1 MASESL
7 HQALATQLGMR
18 MVSVTPVRGG
28 DIAAAYRVETP
39 GVMFFA
45 KTMEGENG
53 LQQLRAEADGLQA
66 LSRTGT
72 VRIPEIAS
80 VFPLETG
87 GCLVLEFIESRAG
100 TPEEYRA
107 FGIQLA
113 EMHSEPQEHFGW
125 PGDNFIGSLP
135 QRNTPG
141 PDWAAFYATL
151 RLAPQYDRAV
161 SAGLLAPSEIPN
173 PEVVADWLRQSAGEV
188 QPALLHGDLW
198 GGNHLI
204 DRAGRAVLI
213 DPAVY
218 AGHSEVDL
226 AMSRLFGGYP
236 PDFYRGYHSVL
247 PPAEGESRRRAAYQL
262 YYLLV
267 HLNLFGSSYA
277 AGVREIGRDLFGT
290 GH

>member
-1 MASESL
+1 MASVSL
-7 HQALATQLGMR
+7 HEALASQLGKR
-18 MVSVTPVRGG
+18 ILSVTPVRGG
-28 DIAAAYRVETP
+28 DIASAYRVKTP
-39 GVMFFA
+39 GEMFFA
-45 KTMEGENG
+45 KTMEGESG
-53 LQQLRAEADGLQA
+53 LQQLRAEAEGLRA

-72 VRIPEIAS
+72 IRVPEIAC
-80 VFPLETG
+80 VFPLVTG
-87 GCLVLEFIESRAG
+87 GCLVLEFIESRPG
-100 TPEEYRA
+100 TPGEYRA

-113 EMHSEPQEHFGW
+113 ELHSEPQEHFGW

-135 QRNTPG
+135 QSNTPG
-141 PDWAAFYATL
+141 PDWADFYATR
-151 RLAPQYDRAV
+151 RLAPQYERAV
-161 SAGLLAPSEIPN
+161 SSGLLAPSEIPK
-173 PEVVADWLRQSAGEV
+173 PAAVARWLRTSAGEV

-236 PDFYRGYHSVL
+236 PDFYQGYHSVL
-247 PPAEGESRRRAAYQL
+247 PPAEGESRRRAIYQL

-277 AGVREIGRDLFGT
+277 GGVREIGRDLFGT